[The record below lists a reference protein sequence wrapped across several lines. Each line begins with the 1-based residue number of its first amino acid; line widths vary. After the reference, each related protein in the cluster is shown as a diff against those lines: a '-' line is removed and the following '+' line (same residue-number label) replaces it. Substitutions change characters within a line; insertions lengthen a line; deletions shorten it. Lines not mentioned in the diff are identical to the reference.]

1 MGCGWGLFAFL
12 FFSVLFTACTTGTE
26 GPPPAR
32 PGVVALIGDV
42 ALRAD
47 ELRAFALSTP
57 RSMRPSQVGPEA
69 RQEYLR
75 ALLAKHLILLEAEEG
90 DLQETKE
97 VQERLRRTWH
107 QHLIEVYRNEETPL
121 QVEVAEE
128 EVRRYFE
135 ENQLGL
141 QRQLA
146 GILVEEESGAQEV
159 LKKLAGGQ
167 SFEDLARHY
176 SVHKGSAARGGIWG
190 FISLQEARRLKIP
203 DEIFHQLP
211 QGTVSDVLPINERY
225 LVMRFLAERPGS
237 LEAQRSDI
245 HAILYK
251 GKMEEAKRRKLL
263 SMAGEFG
270 WKVEAAGLNLILQ
283 KAAVHPALN
292 RRHFLPNEA
301 ELPLFSYQGGQITVG
316 EYLEVLWEDPG
327 RALSGWGIKD
337 SAAVVEA
344 AKTTVMEPAIL
355 LEAAT
360 RAGISQRLEERNWL
374 AQKRREFMVRQVRRN
389 RVLNQVV
396 VSEEE
401 AREFY
406 QAREDLFRKSD
417 EFDLIEVLVDTEE
430 EAITLRTKIENEGQ
444 SLIDLAQQ
452 HTIRTGSQEEPG
464 KVHLHGHDRYVKPQL
479 YEAVQQAELGDLTG
493 PVQVKGGYS
502 LFQVLHREEGEL
514 PPFSR
519 SEKRARARV
528 QRQKEERLFEEL
540 VDKLMGK
547 YQDRIAVYGDELEA
561 ALPDTL
567 MQRLASRSGEVAG
580 SE

>member
-1 MGCGWGLFAFL
+1 M
-12 FFSVLFTACTTGTE
+12 
-26 GPPPAR
+26 
-32 PGVVALIGDV
+32 
-42 ALRAD
+42 
-47 ELRAFALSTP
+47 
-57 RSMRPSQVGPEA
+57 
-69 RQEYLR
+69 
-75 ALLAKHLILLEAEEG
+75 
-90 DLQETKE
+90 
-97 VQERLRRTWH
+97 
-107 QHLIEVYRNEETPL
+107 
-121 QVEVAEE
+121 
-128 EVRRYFE
+128 
-135 ENQLGL
+135 
-141 QRQLA
+141 
-146 GILVEEESGAQEV
+146 
-159 LKKLAGGQ
+159 
-167 SFEDLARHY
+167 
-176 SVHKGSAARGGIWG
+176 
-190 FISLQEARRLKIP
+190 
-203 DEIFHQLP
+203 
-211 QGTVSDVLPINERY
+211 
-225 LVMRFLAERPGS
+225 
-237 LEAQRSDI
+237 
-245 HAILYK
+245 
-251 GKMEEAKRRKLL
+251 
-263 SMAGEFG
+263 
-270 WKVEAAGLNLILQ
+270 
-283 KAAVHPALN
+283 
-292 RRHFLPNEA
+292 
-301 ELPLFSYQGGQITVG
+301 
-316 EYLEVLWEDPG
+316 
-327 RALSGWGIKD
+327 
-337 SAAVVEA
+337 
-344 AKTTVMEPAIL
+344 
-355 LEAAT
+355 
-360 RAGISQRLEERNWL
+360 
-374 AQKRREFMVRQVRRN
+374 
-389 RVLNQVV
+389 